1 MQFIMCKKKKK
12 TYKKLCS
19 AHTPSM
25 QSSISITLHMLL
37 IQKADMVTDS
47 PASRIYHSNILELAQ
62 KMQ

>member
-1 MQFIMCKKKKK
+1 
-12 TYKKLCS
+12 
-19 AHTPSM
+19 M
-25 QSSISITLHMLL
+25 QSNISITLRMLL